1 MLCLIVHTLWLYSLV
16 FSVDYIIVQLS
27 LIFCHQ
33 LPWALL
39 TTFSVTSVSL
49 SDIIESLKQ
58 RTVNKWT
65 CSQHNPQIVLTR
77 GVKNWLGIGHLI
89 VRDT

>member
-1 MLCLIVHTLWLYSLV
+1 MLCLIVHKFVAV
-16 FSVDYIIVQLS
+16 FSIDYIIVQLS

-39 TTFSVTSVSL
+39 TTFSVTSLSL
-49 SDIIESLKQ
+49 SDILKQ

-77 GVKNWLGIGHLI
+77 GVGIG
-89 VRDT
+89 TFNC